1 MFQNKIK
8 QGLWSWL
15 MDDMSL
21 YFENKTQIH
30 VETYEHTYER
40 YLYGCTWKLSKVY
53 DVFNAITK
61 AIANAIV

>member
-1 MFQNKIK
+1 
-8 QGLWSWL
+8 